1 MSTVSD
7 TITKAAAATDMI
19 SAEVDRVYQA
29 LHSIQGRTIN
39 GHGVYSDPSRC
50 RQAIAAARTALNA
63 TWDASAAVTWPSEA
77 DYDAAEQSETS
88 A

>member
-7 TITKAAAATDMI
+7 TITKAAAATDTI
-19 SAEVDRVYQA
+19 SAEVDRAYKA

-50 RQAIAAARTALNA
+50 
-63 TWDASAAVTWPSEA
+63 D
-77 DYDAAEQSETS
+77 
-88 A
+88 

>member
-7 TITKAAAATDMI
+7 TITKAAAATDTI
-19 SAEVDRVYQA
+19 SAEVDRAYKA

-50 RQAIAAARTALNA
+50 RQAIAAAKTALNA
-63 TWDASAAVTWPSEA
+63 AWEASAVVTWPTDT
-77 DYDAAEQSETS
+77 DYEAAEQSETS

>member
-1 MSTVSD
+1 MSTVPD

-19 SAEVDRVYQA
+19 SAEVDRASKA

-50 RQAIAAARTALNA
+50 RQAIAEARTALNA
-63 TWDASAAVTWPSEA
+63 AWEAAAAVTWPTDA
-77 DYDAAEQSETS
+77 DYEAAEQSEAS

>member
-7 TITKAAAATDMI
+7 TITKAAAATDTI
-19 SAEVDRVYQA
+19 SAEVDRAYKT
-29 LHSIQGRTIN
+29 LDSIQGRTIN

-50 RQAIAAARTALNA
+50 RQAIAAARAALNVA
-63 TWDASAAVTWPSEA
+63 WEALAAVSWPTEA
-77 DYDAAEQSETS
+77 DYDAAEQSEAS

>member
-1 MSTVSD
+1 MTDQGD
-7 TITKAAAATDMI
+7 TIAKAAAATDRI
-19 SAEVDRVYQA
+19 SAEVDRAYEA

-63 TWDASAAVTWPSEA
+63 AWEASAAVTWPTEA
-77 DYDAAEQSETS
+77 DYDAVE
-88 A
+88 

>member
-7 TITKAAAATDMI
+7 TITKAAAATDAI
-19 SAEVDRVYQA
+19 SAEVDRAVAA
-29 LHSIQGRTIN
+29 LHGIQGRTIN

-63 TWDASAAVTWPSEA
+63 AWEASAAVAWPTDA